1 MMADIGATLTLEP
14 DALIAAAVEQ
24 TGLDDFG
31 PDDFRQRLD
40 VLTTSLQKEAGLAPE
55 GIVTNF
61 AQLTQLLKNRLLIQ
75 DLLTRHPE
83 IDDVEIT
90 RPIIICGLPRTG
102 TTHLHNLISADPSL
116 RSLPYWESLEPVL
129 AESERPADG

>member
-1 MMADIGATLTLEP
+1 LRLEP
-14 DALIAAAVEQ
+14 DVLVGAAIEA

-31 PDDFRQRLD
+31 DDGFRPRLD
-40 VLTTSLQKEAGLAPE
+40 VLTTALQKEAGLGPE
-55 GIVTNF
+55 GITTNF

-83 IDDVEIT
+83 IDDIEIA
-90 RPIIICGLPRTG
+90 RPLIICGLPRTV
-102 TTHLHNLISADPSL
+102 TTPLHNLISADPAL

-129 AESERPADG
+129 ADSER